1 MLILLIDD
9 DALYRGRTSALLRGD
24 GHNVLTAEDGT
35 SGLRMVERDPDL
47 VLVDQMMP
55 GISGDEIVG
64 RLRSDHPD
72 LPVVIVSSLDSAEA
86 AVG

>member
-1 MLILLIDD
+1 
-9 DALYRGRTSALLRGD
+9 
-24 GHNVLTAEDGT
+24 
-35 SGLRMVERDPDL
+35 